1 MTLNYKRTFYIGLA
15 FLSIS
20 AFWQIYDSLI
30 PLMLQTSFHL
40 KDTVIGGIMAV
51 DNVLAIFMLPLF
63 GTYSDKTNTK
73 IGKRMPYIL
82 AGTTVAV
89 IFMLIIPTAAYKDN
103 LTLFIISLGVVL
115 ISMGM
120 YRSPAVALMP
130 DFTPKSL
137 RSRANAIISLMG
149 TVGGIFAL
157 VSIRIL
163 IPNVD
168 DPDYLPVFIAVAVVM
183 VISVIVLVFTIK
195 ENKIQR
201 YIDVTEGNSG
211 SASSAMPKNVKKS
224 LFFMLMT
231 VFFCFMSFN
240 AIMSA
245 FSRYAVKVWGLGGG
259 TFANSLLV
267 FTISAIAAY
276 MPAGIVAGTIGR
288 KNTVIIGLVLL
299 SAVYFFAFLITS
311 FSAAIYVVFAFAG
324 VGFAAITVNAYP
336 MVVDMS
342 RSSDVGKYTGYYYT
356 FSMAAQIVTPVLSG
370 FFLEHVSYRTL
381 FPYAMFFSVLSII
394 TIMFVKHG
402 DSRPEK
408 SVNLESFAADD

>member
-40 KDTVIGGIMAV
+40 KDTIIGGIMAL

-63 GTYSDKTNTK
+63 GAFSDKTNTK

-82 AGTTVAV
+82 AGTIIAV
-89 IFMLIIPTAAYKDN
+89 IFMLIIPVSAYKDN
-103 LTLFIISLGVVL
+103 LILFIVSLGIVL
-115 ISMGM
+115 ISMGT

-157 VSIRIL
+157 VSIRVL
-163 IPNVD
+163 IPNVQT
-168 DPDYLPVFIAVAVVM
+168 PDYLPVFIAVAAVM
-183 VISVIVLVFTIK
+183 VISVIVLVLTIK

-201 YIDVTEGNSG
+201 YLDDAEEDSGNT
-211 SASSAMPKNVKKS
+211 SAAMPKDVKKS
-224 LFFMLMT
+224 LFFMLVA

-267 FTISAIAAY
+267 FTIFAIAAY
-276 MPAGIVAGTIGR
+276 MPAGIIAGTIGR
-288 KNTVIIGLVLL
+288 KNTVIIGLIIL

-324 VGFAAITVNAYP
+324 IGFAAITVNAYP

-342 RSSDVGKYTGYYYT
+342 KSSDVGKYTGYYYT
-356 FSMAAQIVTPVLSG
+356 FSMAAQIVTPILSG

-381 FPYAMFFSVLSII
+381 FPYAMFFSV
-394 TIMFVKHG
+394 
-402 DSRPEK
+402 
-408 SVNLESFAADD
+408 

>member
-40 KDTVIGGIMAV
+40 KDTIIGGIMAL

-63 GTYSDKTNTK
+63 GAFSDKTNTK

-82 AGTTVAV
+82 AGTIIAV
-89 IFMLIIPTAAYKDN
+89 IFMLIIPVSAYKDN
-103 LTLFIISLGVVL
+103 LILFIVSLGIVL
-115 ISMGM
+115 ISMGT

-157 VSIRIL
+157 VSIRVL
-163 IPNVD
+163 IPNVQA
-168 DPDYLPVFIAVAVVM
+168 PDYLPVFIAVAAVM
-183 VISVIVLVFTIK
+183 VISVIVLVLTIK

-201 YIDVTEGNSG
+201 YLDDAEEDIGNT
-211 SASSAMPKNVKKS
+211 SASMPKDVKKS
-224 LFFMLMT
+224 LFFMLVA

-267 FTISAIAAY
+267 FTIFAIAAY
-276 MPAGIVAGTIGR
+276 MPAGIIAGTIGR
-288 KNTVIIGLVLL
+288 KNTVIIGLIIL

-324 VGFAAITVNAYP
+324 IGFAAITVNAYP

-342 RSSDVGKYTGYYYT
+342 KSSDVGKYTGYYYT
-356 FSMAAQIVTPVLSG
+356 FSMAAQIVTPILSG

-394 TIMFVKHG
+394 TILFVKHG

-408 SVNLESFAADD
+408 SVSLESFAADD

>member
-40 KDTVIGGIMAV
+40 KDTIIGGIMAL

-63 GTYSDKTNTK
+63 GAFSDKTNTK

-82 AGTTVAV
+82 AGTIIAV
-89 IFMLIIPTAAYKDN
+89 IFMLIIPVSAYKDN
-103 LTLFIISLGVVL
+103 LILFIVSLGIVL
-115 ISMGM
+115 ISMGT

-157 VSIRIL
+157 VSIRVL
-163 IPNVD
+163 IPNVQA
-168 DPDYLPVFIAVAVVM
+168 PDYLPVFIAVAAVM
-183 VISVIVLVFTIK
+183 VISVIVLVLTIK

-201 YIDVTEGNSG
+201 YLDDAEEDSGNT
-211 SASSAMPKNVKKS
+211 SAAMPKDVRKS
-224 LFFMLMT
+224 LFFMLVA

-267 FTISAIAAY
+267 FTIFAIAAY
-276 MPAGIVAGTIGR
+276 MPAGIIAGTIGR
-288 KNTVIIGLVLL
+288 KNTVIIGLIIL

-324 VGFAAITVNAYP
+324 IGFAAITVNAYP

-342 RSSDVGKYTGYYYT
+342 KSSDVGKYTGYYYT
-356 FSMAAQIVTPVLSG
+356 FSMAAQIVTPILSG

-394 TIMFVKHG
+394 TILFVKHG

-408 SVNLESFAADD
+408 SVSLESFAADD

>member
-30 PLMLQTSFHL
+30 PLMLQNSFHL
-40 KDTVIGGIMAV
+40 KDTIIGAIMAA

-63 GTYSDKTNTK
+63 GTISDKTDTK
-73 IGKRMPYIL
+73 IGKRMPFIL

-89 IFMLIIPTAAYKDN
+89 IFFFFIPAAAYKDN
-103 LTLFIISLGVVL
+103 LILFIISLGMVL
-115 ISMGM
+115 ISMGT

-137 RSRANAIISLMG
+137 RSKANAIISLMG

-163 IPNVD
+163 IPNIQN
-168 DPDYLPVFIAVAVVM
+168 PDYLPVFIAVSAVM
-183 VISVIVLVFTIK
+183 IISVIVLVFTIK

-201 YIDVTEGNSG
+201 YSDNAETDISN
-211 SASSAMPKNVKKS
+211 ASTAMPKDVKKS
-224 LFFMLMT
+224 LFFMLMA

-240 AIMSA
+240 AVMSA
-245 FSRYAVKVWGLGGG
+245 FSRYAVKIWGLTGG

-267 FTISAIAAY
+267 FTLFAIAAY
-276 MPAGIVAGTIGR
+276 MPAGIAAGVIGR
-288 KNTVIIGLVLL
+288 KNTVIIGLLML
-299 SAVYFFAFLITS
+299 SAVYFFAFLISS
-311 FSAAIYVVFAFAG
+311 FSFAIYAVFAFAG
-324 VGFAAITVNAYP
+324 VGFAAITVNSYP

-342 RSSDVGKYTGYYYT
+342 KSSDVGKYTGYYYT
-356 FSMAAQIVTPVLSG
+356 FSMAAQIVTPILSG
-370 FFLEHVSYRTL
+370 YFLEHVSYRTL
-381 FPYAMFFSVLSII
+381 FPYAMFFSVLSLA

-402 DSRPEK
+402 DSKPDK
-408 SVNLESFAADD
+408 SVSLESFAADD

>member
-40 KDTVIGGIMAV
+40 KDTIIGGIMAL

-63 GTYSDKTNTK
+63 GTFSDKTNTK

-82 AGTTVAV
+82 AGTMIAV
-89 IFMLIIPTAAYKDN
+89 IFMLIIPVAAYKDN
-103 LTLFIISLGVVL
+103 LILFIISLGLVL
-115 ISMGM
+115 ISMGT

-157 VSIRIL
+157 VSIRAL
-163 IPNVD
+163 IPNVQ
-168 DPDYLPVFIAVAVVM
+168 DPDYLPVFVGVAAVM
-183 VISVIVLVFTIK
+183 VISVIVLVLTIK

-201 YIDVTEGNSG
+201 YLDDTEECSGNT
-211 SASSAMPKNVKKS
+211 SASMPKDVKKS
-224 LFFMLMT
+224 LFFMLMA

-267 FTISAIAAY
+267 FTIFAIAAY
-276 MPAGIVAGTIGR
+276 MPAGIIAGTLGR
-288 KNTVIIGLVLL
+288 KNTVIIGLVIL
-299 SAVYFFAFLITS
+299 SAVYFFAFFITS
-311 FSAAIYVVFAFAG
+311 FSIAIYVVFAFAG
-324 VGFAAITVNAYP
+324 IGFAAITVNAYP

-342 RSSDVGKYTGYYYT
+342 KSSDVGKYTGYYYT
-356 FSMAAQIVTPVLSG
+356 FSMAAQIVTPILSG

-402 DSRPEK
+402 DSKPEK
-408 SVNLESFAADD
+408 SVSLESFAADD

>member
-1 MTLNYKRTFYIGLA
+1 
-15 FLSIS
+15 SIS

-40 KDTVIGGIMAV
+40 KDTIIGGIMAL

-63 GTYSDKTNTK
+63 GTFSDKTNTK
-73 IGKRMPYIL
+73 IGKRMPYII
-82 AGTTVAV
+82 AGTIAAV

-103 LTLFIISLGVVL
+103 LILFIIALGIVL
-115 ISMGM
+115 ISMGT

-130 DFTPKSL
+130 DFTPKYL

-157 VSIRIL
+157 VSIRVL

-168 DPDYLPVFIAVAVVM
+168 DPDYLPVFIAVAAVM
-183 VISVIVLVFTIK
+183 VISVIVLVLTIK

-201 YIDVTEGNSG
+201 YSDDTEEESSHT
-211 SASSAMPKNVKKS
+211 SAAMPKEVRKS
-224 LFFMLMT
+224 LFFMLLA

-245 FSRYAVKVWGLGGG
+245 FSRYAVKVWGLTGG

-267 FTISAIAAY
+267 FTIFAIAAY
-276 MPAGIVAGTIGR
+276 MPAGIIAGTLGR
-288 KNTVIIGLVLL
+288 KNTVIIGLILL
-299 SAVYFFAFLITS
+299 SAVYFFAFLITT

-324 VGFAAITVNAYP
+324 IGFAAITVNAYP

-342 RSSDVGKYTGYYYT
+342 KSSDVGKYTGYYYT
-356 FSMAAQIVTPVLSG
+356 FSMAAQIVTPILSG
-370 FFLEHVSYRTL
+370 FFLEHISYRTL

-402 DSRPEK
+402 DSKPEK
-408 SVNLESFAADD
+408 SVSLESFAADD

>member
-40 KDTVIGGIMAV
+40 KDTIIGGIMAL

-63 GTYSDKTNTK
+63 GAFSDKTNTK

-82 AGTTVAV
+82 AGTIIAV
-89 IFMLIIPTAAYKDN
+89 IFMLIIPVSAYKDN
-103 LTLFIISLGVVL
+103 LILFIVSLGIVL
-115 ISMGM
+115 ISMGT

-157 VSIRIL
+157 VSIRVL
-163 IPNVD
+163 IPNVQT
-168 DPDYLPVFIAVAVVM
+168 PDYLPVFIAVAAVM
-183 VISVIVLVFTIK
+183 VISVIVLVLTIK

-201 YIDVTEGNSG
+201 YLDDAEEDSGNT
-211 SASSAMPKNVKKS
+211 SAAMPKDVKKS
-224 LFFMLMT
+224 LFFMLVA

-267 FTISAIAAY
+267 FTIFAIAAY
-276 MPAGIVAGTIGR
+276 MPAGIIAGTIGR
-288 KNTVIIGLVLL
+288 KNTVIIGLIIL

-324 VGFAAITVNAYP
+324 IGFAAITVNAYP

-342 RSSDVGKYTGYYYT
+342 KSSDVGKYTGYYYT
-356 FSMAAQIVTPVLSG
+356 FSMAAQIVTPILSG

-394 TIMFVKHG
+394 TILFVKHG

-408 SVNLESFAADD
+408 SVSLESFAADD

>member
-40 KDTVIGGIMAV
+40 KDTIIGGIMAL

-63 GTYSDKTNTK
+63 GAFSDKTNTK

-82 AGTTVAV
+82 AGTMIAV
-89 IFMLIIPTAAYKDN
+89 IFMLIIPVSAYKNN
-103 LTLFIISLGVVL
+103 LILFIVSLGIVL
-115 ISMGM
+115 ISMGT

-157 VSIRIL
+157 VSIRVL
-163 IPNVD
+163 IPNVQ
-168 DPDYLPVFIAVAVVM
+168 DPDYLPVFIAVAAVM
-183 VISVIVLVFTIK
+183 VISVIVLVLTIK

-201 YIDVTEGNSG
+201 YLDDAEEDSG
-211 SASSAMPKNVKKS
+211 SASAAMPKDVKKS
-224 LFFMLMT
+224 LFFMLMA

-267 FTISAIAAY
+267 FTIFAIAAY
-276 MPAGIVAGTIGR
+276 MPAGIIAGTIGR
-288 KNTVIIGLVLL
+288 KNTVIIGLIIL

-311 FSAAIYVVFAFAG
+311 FSIAIYVVFAFAG
-324 VGFAAITVNAYP
+324 IGFAAITVNAYP

-342 RSSDVGKYTGYYYT
+342 KSSDVGKYTGYYYT
-356 FSMAAQIVTPVLSG
+356 FSMAAQIVTPILSG

-394 TIMFVKHG
+394 TILFVKHG

-408 SVNLESFAADD
+408 SVRLESFAADD